1 MDTEK
6 KLTKTIDSQVR
17 IRMEKRKTDFWNGTL
32 TIRITPKA
40 MKVLSSIMHS
50 TGSGH
55 LSIVMVNIQ
64 ENFKMVEKM
73 DMASLLILQ
82 AKFIKGN
89 LGEISQKALE
99 NCTKMENSFN
109 KVFG

>member
-1 MDTEK
+1 
-6 KLTKTIDSQVR
+6 
-17 IRMEKRKTDFWNGTL
+17 
-32 TIRITPKA
+32 
-40 MKVLSSIMHS
+40 
-50 TGSGH
+50 
-55 LSIVMVNIQ
+55 MVG
-64 ENFKMVEKM
+64 KM